1 MRLCA
6 SVNFSI
12 SPESN
17 PLLKAKCSLD
27 GLRGLLEKESDEF
40 ECPFANT
47 PKNIEFHARIVKNQ
61 SVILYFHQS

>member
-1 MRLCA
+1 MRLRA

-12 SPESN
+12 SPE
-17 PLLKAKCSLD
+17 LMRLRKAKRSLD
-27 GLRGLLEKESDEF
+27 GLHGLLEKDNDEL
-40 ECPFANT
+40 EHPFANT